1 MRSSTFYGTD
11 LLLCALKRSGNKQN
25 FGDNPNLA

>member
-11 LLLCALKRSGNKQN
+11 LLLCALKRSRDKQN